1 MEYLIKCRI
10 KLDPGGAMTVR
21 SIIER
26 SVCVVESGIV
36 RLKFV
41 IFWPKGLF
49 TWRGKDP
56 MVP

>member
-1 MEYLIKCRI
+1 
-10 KLDPGGAMTVR
+10 MTVR

-49 TWRGKDP
+49 T
-56 MVP
+56 